1 MSGGRRRTPAGT
13 GGAVRRSGG
22 VGQAGLPLPLP
33 ERPRVPRQLHSR
45 LTWDFERFK
54 SGLPPDLPAHVRDLY
69 RVDLSGTYAG
79 KRIKVPFGKASGQ
92 LSMTAA
98 EVEADAAA
106 GLGFVV
112 LKTVIG
118 EDADGRRAMEP
129 WAVHESAMNV
139 ERITSGAGREGWTV
153 TWKGRGWDRSFG
165 DYLALYREALEIG
178 ERAGMPVAASVKCH
192 LPAPGEPFREDEY
205 RYTLGK
211 LAAVGGEGM
220 LVEKDFSPTLAGDE
234 RSRAREAVLR
244 WIREVPALLKRHA
257 GASAT
262 VGLKLMNALLGDEF
276 QVEMLRAAAES
287 GADFLVL
294 FNRLFDPDR
303 GVAYGGWDLSDRNL
317 RVLDAYRASG
327 APGARRSDPYVV
339 RGSKLPPGA
348 VFSATGNICSGRVMI
363 EYALRGATSGQL
375 HTVFQLPLAEYPATS
390 GSRSARALHALVFHP
405 DDGLIAW
412 MLSLG
417 ETGYLEPRD
426 ELLHF
431 LDVAHGAARHPA

>member
-1 MSGGRRRTPAGT
+1 MSAGRTGPPPEASRAGRRPAGGAGT
-13 GGAVRRSGG
+13 GI
-22 VGQAGLPLPLP
+22 PLPLP
-33 ERPRVPRQLHSR
+33 EHPTVPRQLHSR

-79 KRIKVPFGKASGQ
+79 RRVKVPFGKGSGQ

-118 EDADGRRAMEP
+118 EDAEGRRAMEP
-129 WAVHESAMNV
+129 WAVHESAMDV
-139 ERITSGAGREGWTV
+139 ERLVSRGGREGWTV

-178 ERAGMPVAASVKCH
+178 ARVAMPVAVSVKCH
-192 LPAPGEPFREDEY
+192 LPAPGEAFREDEY

-211 LAAVGGEGM
+211 LAAVAGEGM
-220 LVEKDFSPTLAGDE
+220 IVEKDFSPTLAGDE

-244 WIREVPALLKRHA
+244 WIHEVPGLVKRHA
-257 GASAT
+257 GPAAT

-276 QVEMLRAAAES
+276 QVEMLKAAADS

-317 RVLDAYRASG
+317 TVLDAYRASG
-327 APGARRSDPYVV
+327 ETGARRSDPYVV
-339 RGSKLPPGA
+339 RGSRLPPGA
-348 VFSATGNICSGRVMI
+348 VFSATGNICSGRVLV

-375 HTVFQLPLAEYPATS
+375 HTYFQLPLSEYPATA

-405 DDGLIAW
+405 DEGLIAW

-417 ETGYLEPRD
+417 EAGYLEPRD

-431 LDVAHGAARHPA
+431 LDIAHGAARHAP

>member
-1 MSGGRRRTPAGT
+1 MSPPPVRAGGR
-13 GGAVRRSGG
+13 VE
-22 VGQAGLPLPLP
+22 LP
-33 ERPRVPRQLHSR
+33 ERPGVPRQLHSR

-54 SGLPPDLPAHVRDLY
+54 AGLPPDLPGHVRDLY
-69 RVDLSGTYAG
+69 RVDLSGSYAG
-79 KRIKVPFGKASGQ
+79 RRIRVPFGKGSGQ
-92 LSMTAA
+92 LSMTVA

-118 EDADGRRAMEP
+118 EDASGRRTMEP
-129 WAVHESAMNV
+129 WAVHESAMDV
-139 ERITSGAGREGWTV
+139 ARVASRSGREGWTV

-165 DYLALYREALEIG
+165 DYLALYRDALAIG

-192 LPAPGEPFREDEY
+192 LPAPQEPFVEEEY
-205 RYTLGK
+205 RTTIGR
-211 LAAVGGEGM
+211 LAAVGGDGM
-220 LVEKDFSPTLAGDE
+220 ILEKDFSPTLAGDD
-234 RSRAREAVLR
+234 RARAREAVLR
-244 WIREVPALLKRHA
+244 WVREVPSLVKRFA
-257 GASAT
+257 PSAT

-276 QVEMLRAAAES
+276 QVEMLRNAADS

-294 FNRLFDPDR
+294 FNRLFDPER
-303 GVAYGGWDLSDRNL
+303 AVAYGGWDLSERNL
-317 RVLDAYRASG
+317 RVLDAYRAAG
-327 APGARRSDPYVV
+327 AAGPRKSDPYVV
-339 RGSKLPPGA
+339 RGSRLPPGA
-348 VFSATGNICSGRVMI
+348 VFSATGNICSGRMMV

-375 HTVFQLPLAEYPATS
+375 HTYFQLPLSEYPATA

-417 ETGYLEPRD
+417 ESGVLEPRG

-431 LDVAHGAARHPA
+431 LDIAHGAARHPA